1 MTCTKWN
8 KKRWRKQRLKM
19 TAKVRVYSL
28 LQFCVAEPQ
37 TLEEYSWSWGFVNL
51 QLNELKP
58 QATERHSILPKFKN
72 PIKYDVKHNLCPR
85 LFFFFICR
93 KYLCKSWEG
102 KERARKKEWDMIFY
116 HTEAHFTW
124 QIKKKKNKTLKS
136 ATHGVKSMAAHFRCF
151 RPSSAGCARRR
162 SSRSVCAAGSLIA
175 VSCWLGENQPPDCI
189 VFMIAAIW
197 AGFCVGVMRL

>member
-1 MTCTKWN
+1 MSLNLRPLRDILYCPS
-8 KKRWRKQRLKM
+8 LKIQSNM
-19 TAKVRVYSL
+19 MLSTISA
-28 LQFCVAEPQ
+28 Q
-37 TLEEYSWSWGFVNL
+37 G
-51 QLNELKP
+51 
-58 QATERHSILPKFKN
+58 
-72 PIKYDVKHNLCPR
+72 
-85 LFFFFICR
+85 FFFFICR

>member
-124 QIKKKKNKTLKS
+124 QIKKKKKKPWNLPHMESNPWLHIS
-136 ATHGVKSMAAHFRCF
+136 AAFGLHLQAVHVG
-151 RPSSAGCARRR
+151 G
-162 SSRSVCAAGSLIA
+162 AAGASA
-175 VSCWLGENQPPDCI
+175 QRGAW
-189 VFMIAAIW
+189 
-197 AGFCVGVMRL
+197 